1 MNLEQPTVA
10 VDTTGRLEEFLRNV
24 PPLAQREI
32 HFWRAPLVVDA
43 ELPHAWMHLLSADEC
58 VRAMRFRFDRDRRS
72 FVASHGFL
80 RMLLAAYTGVPAEI
94 LKFETSPL
102 GKPSLSGANG
112 GGEITF
118 NMAHTDGVVVYAIAR
133 GARIG
138 VDAEVRNPDLVSGEK
153 RVLCPR
159 ELSLLSRRS
168 EPDRT
173 RLFFTWWTRK
183 EALVKALGSGLSY
196 PVWELDV
203 AGEAEAEPGF
213 RLPMRVSAGGTLW
226 SLFDA
231 EPSARH
237 AGAIA
242 AEGEGW
248 SVREL
253 DMDGAYS

>member
-1 MNLEQPTVA
+1 MTLAQPTMA
-10 VDTTGRLEEFLRNV
+10 ADTTDQPEERLRNI

-32 HFWRAPLVVDA
+32 HFWRAPLVVDE
-43 ELPHAWMHLLSADEC
+43 ELPHAWMHLLSAEEC

-72 FVASHGFL
+72 FVASHGLL
-80 RMLLAAYTGVPAEI
+80 RMLLAAYTGEPAEA
-94 LKFETSPL
+94 LKFEVSPL

-112 GGEITF
+112 NGEIAF
-118 NMAHTDGVVVYAIAR
+118 NMAHTDGVVVFAIAR
-133 GARIG
+133 GTRIG
-138 VDAEVRNPDLVSGEK
+138 VDAEAKNPELVSEEK

-159 ELSLLSRRS
+159 ELALLSRRN
-168 EPDRT
+168 EPERS

-183 EALVKALGSGLSY
+183 EAVVKALGSGLSY

-203 AGEAEAEPGF
+203 AGEADAGPGVG
-213 RLPMRVSAGGTLW
+213 RPMQVRAAWTLW

-237 AGAIA
+237 AGAVA
-242 AEGEGW
+242 VEGEGW

-253 DMDGAYS
+253 DMDGAFS